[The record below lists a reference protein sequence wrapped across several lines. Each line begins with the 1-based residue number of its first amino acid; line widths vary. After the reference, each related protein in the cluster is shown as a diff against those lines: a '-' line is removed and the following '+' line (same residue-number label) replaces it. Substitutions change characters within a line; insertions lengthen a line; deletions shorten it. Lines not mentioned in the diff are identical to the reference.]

1 MIIVSNKNN
10 ENSTNKSLISFT
22 EHENGFEK
30 EWL

>member
-1 MIIVSNKNN
+1 MIIVSNKN
-10 ENSTNKSLISFT
+10 SDSSKNKSLISFT